1 MKRFTETQKWED
13 PWFRKLPPEMKLLW
27 QWILD
32 RCDSAGVIDP
42 DLELASFQIGYQY
55 PMDTLSEFSGR
66 VLALDGG
73 KFFIP
78 KFIEFQ
84 YGKLSEDCRAHG
96 PAFQSL
102 KKHGLEGY
110 SKGIHTLQV
119 KVKVTEEEKDT
130 ETEAEQPPE
139 PKPKARGTIE
149 EFRAFFSSI
158 SLPDS
163 DAEYAFHKWQ
173 GNGWVNG
180 KNPIRDWKAT
190 VRQWK
195 AGKFFPSQKA
205 PAEKPGSSKSY
216 LSSVNGYNERTD
228 F

>member
-1 MKRFTETQKWED
+1 MKRFTETAKWED
-13 PWFRKLPPEMKLLW
+13 PWFRKLSPEMKLLW

-55 PMDTLSEFSGR
+55 PMDTLSEFGCR

-119 KVKVTEEEKDT
+119 KVKVTEEVKAT
-130 ETEAEQPPE
+130 ETEAEQPLE

-149 EFRAFFSSI
+149 EFRAFFLSI

-173 GNGWVNG
+173 GNGWING

-205 PAEKPGSSKSY
+205 PTEKPGSSKSY

>member
-55 PMDTLSEFSGR
+55 PMDTLSEFGNR

-119 KVKVTEEEKDT
+119 KVKVTEEVKAT

-180 KNPIRDWKAT
+180 KNPIKDWKAT

-205 PAEKPGSSKSY
+205 SPTKTYSHA
-216 LSSVNGYNERTD
+216 NGYNESTSID
-228 F
+228 HL

>member
-1 MKRFTETQKWED
+1 VKRFTETQKWDD
-13 PWFRKLPPEMKLLW
+13 PWFRKLRPEMKLLW

-32 RCDSAGVIDP
+32 RCDNAGIINP

-55 PMDTLSEFSGR
+55 PMDTLSEFEGR
-66 VLALDGG
+66 VVAIDGG

-84 YGKLSEDCRAHG
+84 YGRLSEDCRAHG

-119 KVKVTEEEKDT
+119 KVKVTEEVKAT
-130 ETEAEQPPE
+130 ETETEQPPE
-139 PKPKARGTIE
+139 TKPKARGTIE

-158 SLPDS
+158 GLPES
-163 DAEYAFHKWQ
+163 DAEYTFHKWQ
-173 GNGWVNG
+173 GNGWMNG
-180 KNPIRDWKAT
+180 KNPIKDWKAT

-195 AGKFFPSQKA
+195 TGKFLPSQKA
-205 PAEKPGSSKSY
+205 TAPKTYSHANS
-216 LSSVNGYNERTD
+216 YNEATD
-228 F
+228 LP

>member
-55 PMDTLSEFSGR
+55 PMDTLSEFGGR

-119 KVKVTEEEKDT
+119 KVKVKEEEKDT
-130 ETEAEQPPE
+130 VKDEV
-139 PKPKARGTIE
+139 PKPKSRGTIE
-149 EFRAFFSSI
+149 EFRQFFASI
-158 SLPDS
+158 GLPES
-163 DAEYAFHKWQ
+163 DADYTFHKWQ
-173 GNGWVNG
+173 GNGWING
-180 KNPIRDWKAT
+180 KNPIKDWRAT
-190 VRQWK
+190 ARQWK
-195 AGKFFPSQKA
+195 TGNFMPSQKA
-205 PAEKPGSSKSY
+205 APAKTYSHA
-216 LSSVNGYNERTD
+216 NGYNESTSID
-228 F
+228 HL

>member
-13 PWFRKLPPEMKLLW
+13 PWFRKLRPEMKLLW
-27 QWILD
+27 LWILD

-42 DLELASFQIGYQY
+42 DLELASFQIGFQY
-55 PMDTLSEFSGR
+55 PMDTLSEFDGR
-66 VLALDGG
+66 VVGIVGG

-84 YGKLSEDCRAHG
+84 YGRLSEDCRAHG

-110 SKGIHTLQV
+110 PKGIHTLQV
-119 KVKVTEEEKDT
+119 KVKVKDEVKDEEK
-130 ETEAEQPPE
+130 EEM
-139 PKPKARGTIE
+139 PKPKSRGTVD
-149 EFRAFFSSI
+149 EFHQFFASI
-158 SLPDS
+158 GLPQS
-163 DAEYAFHKWQ
+163 DADYTFHKWQ

-195 AGKFFPSQKA
+195 AGNFMPSQKA
-205 PAEKPGSSKSY
+205 TATKTYSHA
-216 LSSVNGYNERTD
+216 NGYNESTSLD
-228 F
+228 HL

>member
-13 PWFRKLPPEMKLLW
+13 PWFRKLRPEMKLLW
-27 QWILD
+27 LWILD

-42 DLELASFQIGYQY
+42 DLELASFQIGFQY
-55 PMDTLSEFSGR
+55 PMDTLSEFDGR
-66 VLALDGG
+66 VVGIVGG

-84 YGKLSEDCRAHG
+84 YGRLSEDCRAHG

-110 SKGIHTLQV
+110 PKGIHTLQV
-119 KVKVTEEEKDT
+119 KVKVKDEVKDT
-130 ETEAEQPPE
+130 ETEEVL
-139 PKPKARGTIE
+139 KPKSRGTIE
-149 EFRAFFSSI
+149 EFHQFFTSI
-158 SLPDS
+158 GLPQS
-163 DAEYAFHKWQ
+163 DADYTFHKWQ

-195 AGKFFPSQKA
+195 AGNFMPSQKA
-205 PAEKPGSSKSY
+205 TTPKTYSHA
-216 LSSVNGYNERTD
+216 NGYNESTELP
-228 F
+228 

>member
-13 PWFRKLPPEMKLLW
+13 PWFRRLKPEMKLLW

-42 DLELASFQIGYQY
+42 DLELASFQIGYLY
-55 PMDTLSEFSGR
+55 PMDTLCEFDGR
-66 VLALDGG
+66 VIKTDGG

-84 YGKLSEDCRAHG
+84 YGRLSEDCRAHG

-102 KKHGLEGY
+102 RKHGLEGY

-119 KVKVTEEEKDT
+119 KVKVKDEVKDT
-130 ETEAEQPPE
+130 ETEEV
-139 PKPKARGTIE
+139 PKPKSRGTIE
-149 EFRAFFSSI
+149 EFHQFFASI
-158 SLPDS
+158 SLPPS
-163 DAEYAFHKWQ
+163 DADYTFHKWH

-180 KNPIRDWKAT
+180 KNPIKDWKAT

-195 AGKFFPSQKA
+195 AGNFMPSQKA
-205 PAEKPGSSKSY
+205 TAPKTYSHA
-216 LSSVNGYNERTD
+216 NGYNESTSLD
-228 F
+228 HL